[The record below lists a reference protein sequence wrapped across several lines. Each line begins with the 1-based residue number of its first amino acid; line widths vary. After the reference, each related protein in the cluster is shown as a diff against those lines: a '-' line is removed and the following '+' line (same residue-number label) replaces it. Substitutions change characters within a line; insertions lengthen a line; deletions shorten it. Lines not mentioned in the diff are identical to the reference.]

1 MKKLD
6 LSTEEIS
13 ALFRFKE
20 KIVDKNTSYRY
31 ILNQSLLLRRGKM
44 TEEKKK
50 VLNRLRRTEGQIRG
64 IQKMIDEE
72 KECIDVITQLS
83 AVRSSIDR
91 VMGMIVAE
99 NLKHCF
105 ENPEKDPKEQEERLA
120 QAINMIVKK

>member
-1 MKKLD
+1 MKRLD

-13 ALFRFKE
+13 AIFRFKE
-20 KIVDKNTSYRY
+20 KIVDKNTSCRY

>member
-1 MKKLD
+1 
-6 LSTEEIS
+6 
-13 ALFRFKE
+13 
-20 KIVDKNTSYRY
+20 
-31 ILNQSLLLRRGKM
+31 M

-64 IQKMIDEE
+64 IQKMIDE
-72 KECIDVITQLS
+72 ECIDVITQLS

>member
-13 ALFRFKE
+13 AIFRFKE
-20 KIVDKNTSYRY
+20 KIVDKNTSCRY

>member
-1 MKKLD
+1 
-6 LSTEEIS
+6 
-13 ALFRFKE
+13 
-20 KIVDKNTSYRY
+20 
-31 ILNQSLLLRRGKM
+31 M

-99 NLKHCF
+99 NLKHAL
-105 ENPEKDPKEQEERLA
+105 KIL
-120 QAINMIVKK
+120 KKILKNKKSD

>member
-13 ALFRFKE
+13 AIFRFKE
-20 KIVDKNTSYRY
+20 KIVDKNTSCRY
-31 ILNQSLLLRRGKM
+31 ILNQSLLLRWGKM